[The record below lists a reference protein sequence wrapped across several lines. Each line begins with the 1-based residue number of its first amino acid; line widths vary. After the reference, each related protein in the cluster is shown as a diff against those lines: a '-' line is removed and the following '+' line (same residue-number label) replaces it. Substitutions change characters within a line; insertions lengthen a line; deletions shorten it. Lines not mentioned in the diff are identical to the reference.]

1 MCLQGVRLHYHACM
15 TIHITATQLRKDV
28 YRLLDQVVDSGEVI
42 EVKRKGKFIR
52 IEPAERSH
60 KLGSLKPH
68 PDTICGDPE
77 ELVYMDWSDQWQPD
91 L

>member
-1 MCLQGVRLHYHACM
+1 M

-42 EVKRKGKFIR
+42 EVKRKGKLIR
-52 IEPAERSH
+52 IEPAGGEN
-60 KLGSLKPH
+60 KLESLKPH
-68 PDTICGDPE
+68 PDTICGDAE
-77 ELVYMDWSDQWQPD
+77 ELVHMDWSDQWQPD

>member
-1 MCLQGVRLHYHACM
+1 M

-42 EVKRKGKFIR
+42 EVKRKGKLIR
-52 IEPAERSH
+52 IEPVGGAH
-60 KLGSLKPH
+60 KLESLKPH
-68 PDTICGDPE
+68 PGTICGDPE
-77 ELVYMDWSDQWQPD
+77 ELVHMDWSDQWQPD